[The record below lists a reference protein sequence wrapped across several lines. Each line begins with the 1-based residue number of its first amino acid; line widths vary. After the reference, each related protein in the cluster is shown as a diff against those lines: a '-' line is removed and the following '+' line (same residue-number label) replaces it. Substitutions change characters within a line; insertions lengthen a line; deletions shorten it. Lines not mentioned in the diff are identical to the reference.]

1 MLNRKLS
8 IRKIVSYLN
17 DSESESGGF
26 WLPNKQLIQDEFS
39 YMLRTAQ
46 GDHL

>member
-1 MLNRKLS
+1 MYS

-17 DSESESGGF
+17 DSDPEGDCG
-26 WLPNKQLIQDEFS
+26 WLPNKQLIQDKLS

-46 GDHL
+46 GDHV